1 MTEEEAK
8 NAEIIA
14 RQDRIP
20 IWSLS
25 YLFIGILGIGYIFI
39 FFDIFNINVS
49 FIQTALTLGWAT
61 SPTASAITSLEG
73 FVVLLN
79 LIGYV
84 IGALILSPLSD
95 RFGRRDMLIVTLL
108 ITGLGSIFNAL
119 VTSYPQFA
127 LARFI
132 TGIGVG
138 ADLAIV
144 NSYLNEV
151 APKNGRARYTSF
163 LFVLAGIGTVLAVWL
178 GLILTTPAAAFPYGL
193 SFAVGG
199 AGWFATNGWRLM
211 YGIGGFLALFGVL
224 LRFGL
229 PESTRWLITHGRP
242 KEAERIVSE
251 MEARALDSLE
261 ELPPLPVAI
270 PIVQKVKPAP
280 YSEILKNAL
289 YRNRTILLFSVWF
302 FGYMT
307 VYINAAGLSS
317 LLAGVGYAFPE
328 NGMVVAL
335 GIFGFLIAGVMA
347 AFVGDKMERKLWLP
361 IAAAITFIGGIAVAF
376 GLHDFHTCS
385 YRRIPNLLRNGLLGS
400 DRLHMG
406 HRELSDAC
414 KSNWLCNGR
423 RTRSLRRRNR
433 LDNCRRINS
442 FGSTDTYSV
451 HHNRNVP
458 DNFGNH
464 RTIWTKDRKQKI
476 RRSLTLKSKMEL
488 QRWLS
493 HAFFTFLSR
502 LRFQKRNFGSNLTI
516 ERRVAILNER

>member
-1 MTEEEAK
+1 LSSLPPKVTDEEEK

-49 FIQTALTLGWAT
+49 FIQTALTLHWAT
-61 SPTASAITSLEG
+61 SPTAAAITSLEG

-84 IGALILSPLSD
+84 IGALILSPLAD

-119 VTSYPQFA
+119 VISYPQFA

-132 TGIGVG
+132 TGLGVG

-144 NSYLNEV
+144 NSYINEV

-178 GLILTTPAAAFPYGL
+178 GLILTTPAAAFPLGL
-193 SFAVGG
+193 PFAQGG
-199 AGWFATNGWRLM
+199 SGYLATNGWRVM
-211 YGIGGFLALFGVL
+211 YGIGGFLALLGVL

-251 MEARALDSLE
+251 METRALDSLE
-261 ELPPLPVAI
+261 ELPPLPAAI
-270 PIVQKVKPAP
+270 PIVQKAQPVP
-280 YSEILKNAL
+280 YVEIFKNAL
-289 YRNRTILLFSVWF
+289 YRNRTILLFFVWF

-317 LLAGVGYAFPE
+317 LLAGVGYTFPE

-335 GIFGFLIAGVMA
+335 GIFGFLVAGVMA
-347 AFVGDKMERKLWLP
+347 AVVGDKMERKRWLP
-361 IAAAITFIGGIAVAF
+361 FAAAITFIGGIAVAF
-376 GLHDFHTCS
+376 GLHDFPLAVSGAFLIFFGMDFWVPIAYTWVTES
-385 YRRIPNLLRNGLLGS
+385 FPTRARATGFALADGLGHLGGGIGLIIVGALIATGLPILTLFVIIAMFQIIS
-400 DRLHMG
+400 AIIAQFG
-406 HRELSDAC
+406 PKTAN
-414 KSNWLCNGR
+414 K
-423 RTRSLRRRNR
+423 R
-433 LDNCRRINS
+433 LDEVS
-442 FGSTDTYSV
+442 
-451 HHNRNVP
+451 P
-458 DNFGNH
+458 
-464 RTIWTKDRKQKI
+464 
-476 RRSLTLKSKMEL
+476 
-488 QRWLS
+488 
-493 HAFFTFLSR
+493 
-502 LRFQKRNFGSNLTI
+502 
-516 ERRVAILNER
+516 